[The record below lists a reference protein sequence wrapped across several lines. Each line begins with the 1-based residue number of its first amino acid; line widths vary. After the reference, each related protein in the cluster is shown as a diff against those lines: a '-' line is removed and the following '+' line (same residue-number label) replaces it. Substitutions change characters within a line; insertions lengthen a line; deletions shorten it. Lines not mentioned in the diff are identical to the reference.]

1 MKEIYR
7 CWAEIDRSALRHN
20 AKVVR
25 ERIGSAELLAVVKA
39 NGYGHGMVGVA
50 QALAEDAQLFGAANL
65 EEATELRTALPHPII
80 ILGPALPEE
89 RATIVERG
97 FIPSISTLEEAE
109 DFNRLVTVSPRLNER
124 TTTAM
129 AINFKVDTGM
139 GRMGA
144 PEGGALEVFTKV
156 SHLPHIKI
164 HSLSTHLPVSNEDTE
179 YTRDE
184 LLRFGKIVKQFR
196 AAAPGDFKAH
206 VLQSA
211 GLLAFAYRIYD
222 IVRAGIILYGIS
234 PLSEFQKLLKPAM
247 TWKTRIALVR
257 DMPKGSSISYGRTF
271 ITPRKMRIATLSAG
285 YADGYP
291 RHLSNCDAAV
301 LVRGQRCALLGRV
314 TMDLIMVDVSKIE
327 GVQAGDEVVLMG
339 RDGNEEV
346 SCVELAEKAGTI
358 TWEITTRIG
367 RRVRRVYV

>member
-1 MKEIYR
+1 MNTSADR
-7 CWAEIDRSALRHN
+7 CWAEIDQSALRHN

-50 QALAEDAQLFGAANL
+50 QALAEDAQLFGVANL
-65 EEATELRTALPHPII
+65 GEATELRAALLHPII

-89 RATIVERG
+89 RATIAERG
-97 FIPSISTLEEAE
+97 FIPSISTFEEAQ
-109 DFNRLVTVSPRLNER
+109 DFDRVALGAQVP
-124 TTTAM
+124 
-129 AINFKVDTGM
+129 INLKVDTGM

-144 PEGGALEVFTKV
+144 PEGEALEVFKKV
-156 SHLPHIKI
+156 SALPHVKI
-164 HSLSTHLPVSNEDTE
+164 HSVSTHLPVSDEDAE

-184 LLRFGKIVKQFR
+184 LLRFGKIVNHFR
-196 AAAPGDFKAH
+196 AAASRDFKAH
-206 VLQSA
+206 VLQSS
-211 GLLAFAYRIYD
+211 GLLAFANPVFN
-222 IVRAGIILYGIS
+222 IVRAGMVLYGIS
-234 PLSEFQKLLKPAM
+234 PLPEFQKLFKPAM

-271 ITPRKMRIATLSAG
+271 ITPRKMRIATLSVG

-291 RHLSNCDAAV
+291 RHLSNRGAAV

-314 TMDLIMVDVSKIE
+314 TMDLMMIDVSKID
-327 GVQAGDEVVLMG
+327 GVQGDEAVLMG

-346 SCVELAEKAGTI
+346 SCAELAERAGTI

-367 RRVRRVYV
+367 SRVRRVYI